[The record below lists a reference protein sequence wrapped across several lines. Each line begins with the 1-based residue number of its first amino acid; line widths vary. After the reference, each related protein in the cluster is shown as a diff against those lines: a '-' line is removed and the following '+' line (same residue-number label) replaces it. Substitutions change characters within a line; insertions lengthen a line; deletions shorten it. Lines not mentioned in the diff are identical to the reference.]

1 MAWDKYDS
9 IASAMGVS
17 RDVAKAISDY
27 SNKSSSSGA
36 GNSGG
41 GGSSGSPGGTSG
53 KSLTPSSSSPSSSSS
68 YGYTPGQTLTN
79 QQALDI
85 LGQQWNAT
93 TDPVLRNTL
102 HNQANAIRQSMGL
115 VAGVDYNPVSGA
127 SLTNKSSLIPSP
139 MLPPIEEQRQIVPE
153 LIKMIP
159 QFEPYQFQEF
169 QYTPPNYSITADPSQ
184 TTFIPTT
191 KAKDRWAQEQS
202 FNADQAYKQYASN
215 LGAYQQGY
223 QQYQD
228 ILERAR
234 WEETAALE
242 KARLEAERIAAEE
255 KARQDAERWQKEYE
269 LEKRKVDYQT
279 SKPYSTAS
287 SGGGGS
293 ATEKT
298 SINQRATQQAIA
310 QVWSYNSPEEAIT
323 AYKVY
328 GPDMAAQGVDLSKV
342 WNELKKRWP
351 NHDLFMSDY

>member
-1 MAWDKYDS
+1 MATYSDLTGKTYSSSQVEQVGGSYYVKGTS
-9 IASAMGVS
+9 IPV
-17 RDVAKAISDY
+17 
-27 SNKSSSSGA
+27 SSSGGSDSKSLA
-36 GNSGG
+36 PSSSNSGG
-41 GGSSGSPGGTSG
+41 GGSYG
-53 KSLTPSSSSPSSSSS
+53 
-68 YGYTPGQTLTN
+68 GYTPGTSLTN
-79 QQALDI
+79 QQALDY

-115 VAGVDYNPVSGA
+115 VAGVDYDPVSGA
-127 SLTNKSSLIPSP
+127 SLTSKPSLAPSP
-139 MLPPIEEQRQIVPE
+139 MFPPIEEQRQVIPDLMNLV
-153 LIKMIP
+153 P

-351 NHDLFMSDY
+351 NHDLFMYDY